1 MAVSSFARWA
11 LASLLAVPL
20 VQGLAT
26 EIVVD
31 GTYYS
36 VNSSTLAPAGALV
49 NGKVQLTDAIV
60 TNLTDIGLS
69 NAELFEF
76 DTSSSDLS
84 KRTYSCK
91 VYPGD
96 AAWPATLIWDIFDI
110 LAGGALISTVPLAAP
125 CYADWPHHENTA
137 QCLHITDDWTNSSIH
152 ASDPTSIM
160 WPLYQGRTCMPTNDT
175 SASCTLGAYPVYALN
190 VSHVAQIQ
198 LAVNF
203 ARNANLRLVVK
214 NTGHDFNGKSSG
226 AGALSIWTHNLK
238 DLEYIPN
245 YSTSYYTGKA
255 VKMGAGIQAFEI
267 YEFARANGVTAV
279 GGEGRTVGVAGGYVA
294 GGGHSPLS
302 SIYGMAAD
310 QVLEMEVVTPDGRF
324 VTASAM
330 KNTDLYWALRGG
342 GGSTFGVVTSVTSK
356 VYPVLSSTVMK
367 FSFEVGGNITA
378 DMFWAGVRTYFDH
391 FVEHAEKGIYSYF
404 AILTTG
410 TNAWSFGM
418 QPLFAPN
425 YTAAELETLV
435 APWFAELGKL
445 GISITPSIT
454 EYTEFYDAWWDNFPL
469 ETVGTVNIKT
479 GSRLFPKANFQNETI
494 TDTTFYAI
502 KESILA
508 GGSFLAFNIQAAD
521 NAGNDNSV
529 NPAWRDTCLHAIM
542 ANFWAA
548 DADNAAIA
556 LASEVL
562 TYNWI
567 QLWRN
572 VSPDGG
578 AYMSEADIMEPNF
591 QQAFYGTN
599 YDRLYSLKQKYDPKG
614 LFYAPTAV
622 GSEDWYIADQLTGLP
637 TQNGRLCPATW

>member
-1 MAVSSFARWA
+1 MAVSSVARWA
-11 LASLLAVPL
+11 LASLLALPL

-26 EIVVD
+26 EIVVN
-31 GTYYS
+31 GTCYS

-49 NGKVQLTDAIV
+49 DSKVQLTDAIV

-96 AAWPATLIWDIFDI
+96 SAWPVTLIWDIFDI

-125 CYADWPHHENTA
+125 CYADWPRHENTA
-137 QCLHITDDWTNSSIH
+137 KCLYIMDDWTNSSIH
-152 ASDPTSIM
+152 ASGPTSIM

-175 SASCTLGAYPVYALN
+175 SASCTLGAYPMYELK
-190 VSHVAQIQ
+190 VSNVAQIQ

-226 AGALSIWTHNLK
+226 A
-238 DLEYIPN
+238 
-245 YSTSYYTGKA
+245 A

-279 GGEGRTVGVAGGYVA
+279 GCEGRTVGVAGGYVA

-324 VTASAM
+324 VTASATR
-330 KNTDLYWALRGG
+330 NTDLYWALRGG
-342 GGSTFGVVTSVTSK
+342 GGSTFGVVTSVTCK

-378 DMFWAGVRTYFDH
+378 DIFWSGVRTYFDH
-391 FVEHAEKGIYSYF
+391 FVEHAEEGIYSYF
-404 AILTTG
+404 AILATG

-479 GSRLFPKANFQNETI
+479 ASRLFPKTNFQNETI

-502 KESILA
+502 KESVLA

-578 AYMSEADIMEPNF
+578 AYMSEADILEPNF

-614 LFYAPTAV
+614 LFYALTAV
-622 GSEDWYIADQLTGLP
+622 GSEDWYIADQLTGIP
-637 TQNGRLCPATW
+637 TQNGRLCPATWR